1 MNSPLIHT
9 ESGVAA
15 VNSSER
21 WSSLVWQVA
30 QQNEAALEQLYE
42 ETKGIIFG
50 CALRILD
57 DGSAAEEVTLDVYL
71 KVWNQAHT
79 FRLERGSVLTWMVVM
94 TRSKALDYLRR
105 ESSRRSEWVEVEDLM
120 ASSDHS
126 PDSAAE
132 AQLLCHKVR
141 AVLAEM
147 PEEQSTALEMA
158 FLEGLTHSE
167 IAAKLNEPL
176 GTVKTRIRAALMT
189 LRQRLKGAG
198 RDD

>member
-1 MNSPLIHT
+1 M
-9 ESGVAA
+9 
-15 VNSSER
+15 
-21 WSSLVWQVA
+21 
-30 QQNEAALEQLYE
+30 
-42 ETKGIIFG
+42 
-50 CALRILD
+50 
-57 DGSAAEEVTLDVYL
+57 YL

-120 ASSDHS
+120 ASRDHS

-147 PEEQSTALEMA
+147 PRSKAQRSKWH
-158 FLEGLTHSE
+158 FLRG
-167 IAAKLNEPL
+167 
-176 GTVKTRIRAALMT
+176 
-189 LRQRLKGAG
+189 
-198 RDD
+198 